1 MNEQVQWY
9 VTIAGNAV
17 GPVSTDL
24 VLRGIKHKKIA
35 TEAYVCVVGASEWQ
49 ALTDVPEFHGALR
62 ENGLLP
68 SADGI
73 ENHPANNNESASPQ
87 GARWSAPMASG
98 EVLRNVEEDEE
109 TDTTAQLPSSRA
121 GAYTQAGPV
130 LTPHVTQGHEE
141 HSEVTHVAR
150 LSSRPPAASQGVSL
164 AEPIASPES
173 STASASDTDAPS
185 HETAAVSEPP
195 NDARSPVLHAR
206 EPAASIDIDIDVNM
220 DEPEAPGIDW
230 NHGFAEYFLV
240 NADVTLPDEQLLL
253 RSLATTPHETFV
265 NDEPMWNLA
274 LCLAFGSNAVASVAA
289 DVFFDVVTA
298 HALPDRLEWMART
311 LLSRGFMPSGIP
323 HPAGNRGIGRLRQ
336 ACPEEIRLQLE
347 SQLGI

>member
-68 SADGI
+68 SDGI
-73 ENHPANNNESASPQ
+73 ESHPANNNESSSQQ

-98 EVLRNVEEDEE
+98 EVLRNVEEEEE
-109 TDTTAQLPSSRA
+109 TETTSQFPTSRA
-121 GAYTQAGPV
+121 SYAEAELVQ
-130 LTPHVTQGHEE
+130 TPYVAQGNNE

-150 LSSRPPAASQGVSL
+150 LSSRPPAASEDSSR
-164 AEPIASPES
+164 AEATALPER
-173 STASASDTDAPS
+173 STASAIDTDAPS
-185 HETAAVSEPP
+185 HEPLAASEPL
-195 NDARSPVLHAR
+195 NDARSPELPVR
-206 EPAASIDIDIDVNM
+206 EPAASIDIDIDLNM

-240 NADVTLPDEQLLL
+240 NADVTLPDDQLLL
-253 RSLATTPHETFV
+253 RSLATTPHETFIH
-265 NDEPMWNLA
+265 DEPMWNLA